1 MESRADVREGM
12 VVVSADR
19 QELGRIVRCDELGF
33 TVEKGKL
40 LLQDLD
46 VRYEDVARSAGG
58 QILLTRRRHD
68 YVEASNGE
76 PIVTEDELAQVARGE
91 LAPEQIEKTLREVS

>member
-1 MESRADVREGM
+1 MTCRADVREGM

-19 QELGRIVRCDELGF
+19 QALSHVVRCDELGF
-33 TVEKGKL
+33 TVEKGRF

-46 VRYEDVARSAGG
+46 VHYEDVAGIAGK

-68 YVEASNGE
+68 YLEASNGE
-76 PIVTEDELAQVARGE
+76 PIVTKDELAEVARGE
-91 LAPEQIEKTLREVS
+91 LSPEQLEETLRKVS